1 MDFDDMS
8 NAVTQAE
15 QQLRLADR
23 FAEKLARLLV
33 GRLRHCNSRSV
44 LTELK
49 KELRDWDMHR
59 SQWKERP

>member
-33 GRLRHCNSRSV
+33 GRLRHCDSSWL
-44 LTELK
+44 LTNLK